1 MCVYLCDIN
10 IYIYI
15 YILIKDQEKKYNYSY
30 NNNKSSFKNKVQLY
44 ACIFLQKKTICMHVE

>member
-1 MCVYLCDIN
+1 MCVYFCDIN
-10 IYIYI
+10 IYI

-44 ACIFLQKKTICMHVE
+44 ACIFLPKKKTICMHVE

>member
-10 IYIYI
+10 IYI
-15 YILIKDQEKKYNYSY
+15 LIKNQEKKYNYSY

-44 ACIFLQKKTICMHVE
+44 ACIFLQKKKTICMHVE